1 MVVPMLIYAA
11 FSRGNAEAMAGVAIP
26 AATDIA
32 FALAILALLGRPRAV
47 GLKLLLTAI
56 AVLDDLG
63 AIIIIALFYTAKL
76 SLPSLRIGLAALWP
90 AW

>member
-32 FALAILALLGRPRAV
+32 FALAILALLGDRVPSGSSSCSPRSRCSTTS
-47 GLKLLLTAI
+47 GL
-56 AVLDDLG
+56 
-63 AIIIIALFYTAKL
+63 
-76 SLPSLRIGLAALWP
+76 S
-90 AW
+90 